1 MKRQNHRMTVNTND
15 QWPTEELREKT
26 NILHESADHR
36 EMGKHIPSI
45 ARGKVGLAS
54 EHYHRAVAEMA
65 YELWEKRGRPQGS
78 ANTDWVNAEAALK
91 PLWSADLPFASEDS
105 GSNNSGKL

>member
-1 MKRQNHRMTVNTND
+1 MKHQNHRMTVNTGD
-15 QWPTEELREKT
+15 QWPAEELREKT
-26 NILHESADHR
+26 TILHESTNHR
-36 EMGKHIPSI
+36 ELDKTLPSI

-54 EHYHRAVAEMA
+54 EHYHRAVSEMA

-91 PLWSADLPFASEDS
+91 PLWSADLSFASEDS
-105 GSNNSGKL
+105 GPNNSGKL

>member
-1 MKRQNHRMTVNTND
+1 MKRQNQRMNAKTD
-15 QWPTEELREKT
+15 SQWPSEDGREKT
-26 NILHESADHR
+26 QVQHEKIDHR
-36 EMGKHIPSI
+36 EIGKHIPSI

-65 YELWEKRGRPQGS
+65 YGLWEKRGRPQGS
-78 ANTDWVNAEAALK
+78 ANTDWLNAEAALK
-91 PLWSADLPFASEDS
+91 PLWSADLSFASEDS